1 MQGQPAARMAR
12 DSAQSVSG
20 ASAPTTRPGGPHSG
34 AATRPASGGGVQ
46 QAPRPARPQQPGGGR
61 GGGGGGRGSG
71 GPGGGGNRDTRL
83 QMDPVEK
90 ARRQMGYK
98 NNWHRKEVDHSNQV
112 RWPEPL
118 VPNPR
123 VAIIGGGMSGLMC
136 ARELARLGIRSTV
149 FDTGK
154 HGVGGRMGT
163 RASGEASLRSGTGT
177 TAASTKAAAAQLGG
191 LVFDHAA
198 QFFTVTDPSFQS
210 VVDDWLA
217 TGLVRVW
224 DGPVGTLRAGGSA
237 GGAGAFAA
245 LPPRPPRYVAVGGMR
260 RLAEEL
266 GEALEAGGGGLVEF
280 RRPCWVGKMQA
291 EEGRGWAL
299 SGEGRSQGVFDA
311 VVVAHNGKC
320 ANRLVGPTGAPKVAE
335 QLMRLKLNAVWC
347 LMVAFDGPL
356 PVNFEGAFVQG
367 SPVLSWAANN
377 TAKLE
382 LRHTPAGTQCWTL
395 FSTNAY
401 GQANKVPQENIP
413 PEVADK
419 VAAEMVAA
427 LREAVGGPE
436 GSPTAAAVAAKW
448 PKTVFTRVQL
458 WGAAL
463 PLNTPGT
470 PCILDPDSRVGV
482 CGDWLSGGSLQAA
495 AVSGIT
501 LARQIAGLRGKTQAQ
516 LDPFRLGLEAQ
527 FRPLRA
533 TDIGEFPH

>member
-1 MQGQPAARMAR
+1 M
-12 DSAQSVSG
+12 
-20 ASAPTTRPGGPHSG
+20 
-34 AATRPASGGGVQ
+34 
-46 QAPRPARPQQPGGGR
+46 
-61 GGGGGGRGSG
+61 
-71 GPGGGGNRDTRL
+71 L
-83 QMDPVEK
+83 QVK
-90 ARRQMGYK
+90 
-98 NNWHRKEVDHSNQV
+98 
-112 RWPEPL
+112 WPEPL
-118 VPNPR
+118 GPNPR

-163 RASGEASLRSGTGT
+163 RASGESSLRSGTGT

-191 LVFDHAA
+191 LVA
-198 QFFTVTDPSFQS
+198 DPSFQS

-224 DGPVGTLRAGGSA
+224 EGPVGTLRAG
-237 GGAGAFAA
+237 AGAFAR
-245 LPPRPPRYVAVGGMR
+245 LPPSPPRYVAVGGMR
-260 RLAEEL
+260 RLAEAL
-266 GEALEAGGGGLVEF
+266 GEQLEAGGGSSLVEF

-299 SGEGRSQGVFDA
+299 SGEGRSQGVYDA

-356 PVNFEGAFVQG
+356 PVNFEGAFIQG
-367 SPVLSWAANN
+367 SSILSWAANN

-382 LRHTPAGTQCWTL
+382 LKHTPAGTQCWTL

-427 LREAVGGPE
+427 LKQAAAGPE
-436 GSPTAAAVAAKW
+436 GSPAAAAVAAKW
-448 PKTVFTRVQL
+448 PKTVFTRL

-501 LARQIAGLRGKTQAQ
+501 LARQIAGLRGKTQDQ
-516 LDPFRLGLEAQ
+516 LAPFRLGLEAQ
-527 FRPLRA
+527 FKPLRV

>member
-1 MQGQPAARMAR
+1 MAR
-12 DSAQSVSG
+12 DQ
-20 ASAPTTRPGGPHSG
+20 APTS
-34 AATRPASGGGVQ
+34 ATRAGGTQ

-61 GGGGGGRGSG
+61 GGPPP
-71 GPGGGGNRDTRL
+71 GPGGNKDARL

-90 ARRQMGYK
+90 ARRQMGYR
-98 NNWHRKEVDHSNQV
+98 NNWHRKEVDHANQV

-118 VPNPR
+118 GPNPR

-163 RASGEASLRSGTGT
+163 RVSGEASLRSGTGT

-224 DGPVGTLRAGGSA
+224 DGPVGTLRAGGA
-237 GGAGAFAA
+237 GAGAGAFAR
-245 LPPRPPRYVAVGGMR
+245 LPPSPPRYVAVGGMR
-260 RLAEEL
+260 TLAEAL
-266 GEALEAGGGGLVEF
+266 GEQLAAGGGDLVEF

-299 SGEGRSQGVFDA
+299 SGEGRSQGVYDA

-320 ANRLVGPTGAPKVAE
+320 ANRLVEPTGAPKVAE
-335 QLMRLKLNAVWC
+335 QLMRLRLNAVWC

-356 PVNFEGAFVQG
+356 PVNFEGAFIQG

-382 LRHTPAGTQCWTL
+382 LKHTPAGTQCWTL
-395 FSTNAY
+395 FSTNAF

-419 VAAEMVAA
+419 VAAEMVEA
-427 LREAVGGPE
+427 LKQAVAGAEGGPAA
-436 GSPTAAAVAAKW
+436 AAAVAARW

-495 AVSGIT
+495 AVSGIS
-501 LARQIAGLRGKTQAQ
+501 LARQIAGLRGKTQEQ
-516 LDPFRLGLEAQ
+516 LGPFRLGLEAQ
-527 FRPLRA
+527 FKPLRA